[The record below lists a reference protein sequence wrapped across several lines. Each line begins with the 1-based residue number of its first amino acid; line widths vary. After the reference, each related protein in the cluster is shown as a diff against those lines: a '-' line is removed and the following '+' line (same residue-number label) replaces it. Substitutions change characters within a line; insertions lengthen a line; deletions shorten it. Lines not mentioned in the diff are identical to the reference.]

1 MEDSG
6 KKLDYFKLN
15 VAELSK
21 ILKNVSK
28 IYQQPGSENRL
39 KEYKEYIRVHGLE
52 NIENIRPVFPRINRE
67 AARIVVFEVVCHL
80 SLEHPTWGCE
90 HLSEALKE
98 KNINM
103 SASAIYNILVKHQ
116 MGTKKERLT
125 KIIEMYSEHL
135 EDLSSEQKEALKKYD
150 PWFQERQI
158 RGKQPGDLLAQD
170 TIFIGFYQN
179 IEEIYLQVVV
189 DSYSSYAFG
198 FLHIDK
204 NADYA
209 VAIIHNEVLPF
220 FQERGLKINGIL
232 TDNGREYCGK
242 EGHHYELYLR
252 LNDLKH
258 VRTTTK
264 QCSNIFIK
272 QFKKIVMDEFV
283 KPVAG
288 AKRVEDIEILQKKFE
303 KWLLFYNSER
313 PYHDFPNN
321 GEPPAK
327 LIRK

>member
-6 KKLDYFKLN
+6 KKLDHSKLN

-39 KEYKEYIRVHGLE
+39 NEYKEYIRVHGLE
-52 NIENIRPVFPRINRE
+52 NIENIRPVFPKINRE
-67 AARIVVFEVVCHL
+67 AARIIVFETVCHL

-90 HLSEALKE
+90 HLSEGLKE

-116 MGTKKERLT
+116 MGTKKERLA
-125 KIIEMYSEHL
+125 KIIEKYSDHL
-135 EDLSSEQKEALKKYD
+135 EDLSPEQMEALKKYD

-170 TIFIGFYQN
+170 TIFIGFYSN
-179 IEEIYLQVVV
+179 MEEIYLQVVV

-198 FLHIDK
+198 FLHIGK

-220 FQERGLKINGIL
+220 FRERGLKINGIL

-242 EGHHYELYLR
+242 EGHHYELYLK

-258 VRTTTK
+258 IKTTTK

-288 AKRVEDIEILQKKFE
+288 SKSVEDIESLQKQCE
-303 KWLLFYNSER
+303 RWLLFYNSER
-313 PYHDFPNN
+313 PYQGFPNN
-321 GEPPAK
+321 GEPPVK
-327 LIRK
+327 LILK